1 MCALKAKIDYFKD
14 LLAKKGVIFKKP
26 RKITVDLKIIKGE
39 WEVDQNEQMAAW
51 ELYVEIIT
59 RISVEELK
67 PDEGLLRE
75 ALSSLYAI
83 FGETRKILRKYGPT
97 IAIPKGE
104 GNLSLGTIS
113 VKMLNSALR
122 PVLAKW
128 HPLLLSYESTKKPDI
143 SPSDHE
149 AVWERNGELRKVI
162 KDLQK
167 TMKEY
172 SLLLA
177 NAAGVPPIQ

>member
-1 MCALKAKIDYFKD
+1 MMEIKDKLNSLKEI
-14 LLAKKGVIFKKP
+14 LVRRGIIFKKP

-67 PDEGLLRE
+67 SGEGLLRE

-122 PVLAKW
+122 PVLSKW
-128 HPLLLSYESTKKPDI
+128 HPLLLSYENTRKADI
-143 SPSDHE
+143 SSPDHE
-149 AVWERNGELRKVI
+149 AAWERNEELRKVI
-162 KDLQK
+162 KELQK

-177 NAAGVPPIQ
+177 KAAGVAPIQ

>member
-1 MCALKAKIDYFKD
+1 
-14 LLAKKGVIFKKP
+14 
-26 RKITVDLKIIKGE
+26 
-39 WEVDQNEQMAAW
+39 MAAW

-67 PDEGLLRE
+67 PNEGLLRE
-75 ALSSLYAI
+75 VLSSLYAI
-83 FGETRKILRKYGPT
+83 FGETRKVLRKYGPS

-104 GNLSLGTIS
+104 GNLSLGTIA

-128 HPLLLSYESTKKPDI
+128 HPLLLSYENIRKPGV
-143 SPSDHE
+143 SPPDHE
-149 AVWERNGELRKVI
+149 AQWERNDELRKVI
-162 KDLQK
+162 KELQEI
-167 TMKEY
+167 MKQY

-177 NAAGVPPIQ
+177 KAAGVPPII